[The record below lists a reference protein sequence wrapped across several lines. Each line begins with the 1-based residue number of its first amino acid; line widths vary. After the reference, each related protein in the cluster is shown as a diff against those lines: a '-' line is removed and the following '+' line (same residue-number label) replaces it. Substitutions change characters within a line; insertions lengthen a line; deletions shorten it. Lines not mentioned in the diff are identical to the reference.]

1 MKAVQGRPEPVR
13 SPRGTAQHAQRQS
26 WGLVTRLWRA
36 VAPGPVA
43 RYLYLIVCA
52 VALLA
57 AAAQASVG
65 MTKIAGSGSDG
76 PITVFY
82 PSSSAPSPL
91 RQGPYTLDVAAQGQP
106 VRGNGR
112 LIVMSHGSGGS
123 PIVHSDLA
131 RDLVEAGFVVALPEH
146 RGDNWHDMSMFGPK
160 SWKLRPLEVSYAID
174 AVLHDARFAP
184 LVAADRVGMY
194 GMSAGGHTALVM
206 AGGRW
211 SPSLLLKHCESYL
224 AQDFQSCVGLATELR
239 GNLLDGPKKALA
251 LAVLRYKLDDTAW
264 YSHDDPR
271 VRAVVAEVPFAA
283 DFDMASL
290 AAPRVPLGLVRAGQD
305 HWLVPRFH
313 IDAVRAACTSCEL
326 VADLPNAGH
335 GSLLS
340 PQPVGLT
347 GLAAELLND
356 PPGFDRSQVPIAHAR
371 IVQFFRQHLLP

>member
-1 MKAVQGRPEPVR
+1 MNALTLLRDPGHPWWNRHVIPLLR
-13 SPRGTAQHAQRQS
+13 
-26 WGLVTRLWRA
+26 RA
-36 VAPGPVA
+36 VSLGPVV
-43 RYLYLIVCA
+43 RYLLICA
-52 VALLA
+52 LALLA

-65 MTKIAGSGSDG
+65 WTQIAGSGSDG
-76 PITVFY
+76 PVTVFY
-82 PSSSAPSPL
+82 PSSSAAVPVK
-91 RQGPYTLDVAAQGQP
+91 QGPYTLDAAAQGQP

-131 RDLVEAGFVVALPEH
+131 RRFVEAGFVVALPEH
-146 RGDNWHDMSMFGPK
+146 RGDNWHDMSMVGPK
-160 SWKLRPLEVSYAID
+160 SWKLRPVEVSHAID
-174 AVLHDARFAP
+174 AVLHDTRFAP
-184 LVAADRVGMY
+184 LVAGDRVGMY

-211 SPSLLLKHCESYL
+211 SPSLLLKHCESDL
-224 AQDFQSCVGLATELR
+224 AQDFQSCVGLSTELR
-239 GNLLDGPKKALA
+239 GNLFDGIKKTVA
-251 LAVLRYKLDDTAW
+251 LAVIRHKLDDTAW

-271 VRAVVAEVPFAA
+271 VKAVVAEVPFAA
-283 DFDMASL
+283 DFDMQSL

-313 IDAVRAACTSCEL
+313 IDAVRAACATCEG
-326 VADLPNAGH
+326 VADVPNAGH

-347 GLAAELLND
+347 GLAAELLGD
-356 PPGFDRSQVPIAHAR
+356 PPGFDRRQVPVAHAQ

>member
-1 MKAVQGRPEPVR
+1 MNAAQGRPGQVPP
-13 SPRGTAQHAQRQS
+13 PRGAAQHALRQA
-26 WGLVTRLWRA
+26 WGLVTSLRHA
-36 VAPGPVA
+36 VSPGPVA
-43 RYLYLIVCA
+43 RYLLVCA

-65 MTKIAGSGSDG
+65 LTEIAGSGSDG

-82 PSSSAPSPL
+82 PSSSAAAPVK
-91 RQGPYTLDVAAQGQP
+91 RGPFTLDVAAQGQP
-106 VRGNGR
+106 VRGNDR

-123 PIVHSDLA
+123 PWVHSDLA
-131 RDLVEAGFVVALPEH
+131 RDLALAGFVVALPEH
-146 RGDNWHDMSMFGPK
+146 QGDNWHDMSQVGPK
-160 SWKLRPLEVSYAID
+160 SWQLRPVEVSHAID

-211 SPSLLLKHCESYL
+211 SPSLLLQHCESYL
-224 AQDFQSCVGLATELR
+224 AQDFQSCVGLAAQLN
-239 GNLLDGPKKALA
+239 GNLFDGIKKTVA
-251 LAVLRYKLDDTAW
+251 LAVIRHKLDDNTW

-271 VRAVVAEVPFAA
+271 VKAVVAEVPFAA

-340 PQPVGLT
+340 PQPARLT
-347 GLAAELLND
+347 GLAAELLRD
-356 PPGFDRSQVPIAHAR
+356 PPGFDRSQVPVAHAQ
-371 IVQFFRQHLLP
+371 IVQFFRRHLLP

>member
-1 MKAVQGRPEPVR
+1 MNTVKSR
-13 SPRGTAQHAQRQS
+13 HAMH
-26 WGLVTRLWRA
+26 LLRA
-36 VAPGPVA
+36 VTLGPLA
-43 RYLYLIVCA
+43 RYLLICA
-52 VALLA
+52 LALLA

-65 MTKIAGSGSDG
+65 LTEIAGSGKDG

-82 PSSSAPSPL
+82 PSSSAAAPVE
-91 RQGPYTLDVAAQGQP
+91 RGPFMLDVALQGQP

-112 LIVMSHGSGGS
+112 LIVISHGSGGS
-123 PIVHSDLA
+123 PWVHSDLA
-131 RDLVEAGFVVALPEH
+131 RGLVEAGFVVALPEH
-146 RGDNWHDMSMFGPK
+146 RGDNWHDMSMVGPK
-160 SWKLRPLEVSYAID
+160 SWKLRPVEVSHAID

-184 LVAADRVGMY
+184 LVAGDRVGMF

-211 SPSLLLKHCESYL
+211 SPSLLLKHCESDL
-224 AQDFQSCVGLATELR
+224 AQDFQSCVGLATEWR
-239 GNLLDGPKKALA
+239 GDLFDGVKKTVA
-251 LAVLRYKLDDTAW
+251 LAVLRYKLDDNAW
-264 YSHDDPR
+264 HSHDDPR
-271 VRAVVAEVPFAA
+271 VKAVVAEVPFAA
-283 DFDMASL
+283 DFDMQSL

-313 IDAVRAACTSCEL
+313 IDAVRAACTTCEL
-326 VADLPNAGH
+326 VANLPNAGH